1 MKRLKFLFVFA
12 LCAILSLSTLVGCS
26 KDYETADVKYS
37 GSNVQVSASRSD
49 EDRLKPLAVTFGVF
63 SCFGTVI
70 LVVAFAISKKK
81 ERENAPKTM
90 G

>member
-26 KDYETADVKYS
+26 KYETADVKYS
-37 GSNVQVSASRSD
+37 VSNVKVSASRSD